1 MPPEATIDAARPV
14 PVPDEASMPFFEGAA
29 KGELVL
35 QRCGSCGTFMWPVKP
50 RCVECFASELEWAP
64 ASGRAALYSF
74 VVVHQRYPGFE
85 EPYVLA
91 TVETAEGVR
100 FNTSIVGADAGELE
114 IGMPLEVVFERLS
127 EDVVVPKFKP
137 GDVTG

>member
-1 MPPEATIDAARPV
+1 MPPEATVESQRPV
-14 PVPDEASMPFFEGAA
+14 PVPDEPSAPFFEGAA
-29 KGELVL
+29 RGELML
-35 QRCGSCGTFMWPVKP
+35 QRCGSCGAFMWPVKS
-50 RCVECFASELEWAP
+50 RCVGCFSEEVEWAP
-64 ASGRAALYSF
+64 ATGRAELYSF

-100 FNTSIVGADAGELE
+100 LNTSIVGASADELE
-114 IGMPLEVVFERLS
+114 IGMPLEVMFEAVS

-137 GDVTG
+137 VT

>member
-1 MPPEATIDAARPV
+1 V
-14 PVPDEASMPFFEGAA
+14 G
-29 KGELVL
+29 
-35 QRCGSCGTFMWPVKP
+35 
-50 RCVECFASELEWAP
+50 CFSEEVEWAP
-64 ASGRAALYSF
+64 ATGRAELYSF

-100 FNTSIVGADAGELE
+100 LNTSIVGASADELE
-114 IGMPLEVVFERLS
+114 IGMPLEVMFEAVS

-137 GDVTG
+137 VT